1 MIAQHPLPQRA
12 PPRNPP
18 QRQGFN
24 RTLSIVI
31 ADDDHD
37 SADGL
42 AMLLRQWN
50 HRVRVAYEG
59 RHAIELFR
67 AQHPDLIVLDI
78 VMPGM
83 DGYETV
89 ARVLRED
96 PSAVVVAL
104 TASMD
109 RRRAM
114 RMGFR
119 EVFAK
124 PVDLDALQEFLAGVK
139 QGD

>member
-1 MIAQHPLPQRA
+1 MIVRNPSPQRA
-12 PPRNPP
+12 PPLP
-18 QRQGFN
+18 QPQGFN
-24 RTLSIVI
+24 RTLSIVV

-50 HRVRVAYEG
+50 HRVRVAYRG
-59 RHAIELFR
+59 RHAIELFHAR
-67 AQHPDLIVLDI
+67 HPDLIVLDI

-83 DGYETV
+83 DGYETA

-96 PSAVVVAL
+96 PGAVVVAL
-104 TASMD
+104 TASVD

-114 RMGFR
+114 RVGFR

-124 PVDLDALQEFLAGVK
+124 PVDLDALRDFLAGLQ